1 MAIFAQIK
9 KLVFLWYIHASTSF
23 VQGCSNKGVG
33 GASDREAHTQV
44 F

>member
-9 KLVFLWYIHASTSF
+9 KLVFLWYMHAPKRF
-23 VQGCSNKGVG
+23 VRGCRNKEVG
-33 GASDREAHTQV
+33 GASDREAHTEV